1 MSDAEERIS
10 GDEMRRHFKFDVVIN
25 LLAASLFLAGLAAI
39 IKVVFFN

>member
-10 GDEMRRHFKFDVVIN
+10 VNEASPHFKVDVVIN

-39 IKVVFFN
+39 IMVVFFN